1 MGFEKGFPVI
11 VLDALLQGILMGLL
25 FALVALGLTI
35 IFGVMDIVNF
45 AHGEF
50 LMIGMYT
57 AYWTSLL
64 LHIDPLIT
72 LPASAVVGM
81 LLGLASYYWLVKY
94 LIRGPMIAQLFG
106 TFGLM
111 LFLRYLA
118 QFLFGTFGL
127 MLFLRYLAQFLFGT
141 DYRIIQKGLLVG
153 KSLSLGPFI
162 LDWTKLS
169 TAVLSL
175 LAFLIVYYLLHRTKL
190 GKALRA
196 TALNKEAAAYMGI
209 RTDRM
214 NAFAWMI
221 GGGTVGIAGGLL
233 VNFWYVY
240 PTVGLPFVMI
250 AFASVAMGGFGSIKG
265 AFFAGILIGMIEMLF
280 PVFGSLI
287 GWDFLGP
294 HFKFTLVYFAYFV
307 IVVLRPQGLFG
318 WKR

>member
-1 MGFEKGFPVI
+1 MI
-11 VLDALLQGILMGLL
+11 VLDALVQGILMGLL

-64 LHIDPLIT
+64 LHVDPLIA
-72 LPASAVVGM
+72 LPASAIVGM
-81 LLGLASYYWLVKY
+81 LLGLASYYWLVRY
-94 LIRGPMIAQLFG
+94 LLRGPMIAQLFG

-118 QFLFGTFGL
+118 QFLFGT
-127 MLFLRYLAQFLFGT
+127 
-141 DYRIIQKGLLVG
+141 DYRIVQKGLLVG

-162 LDWTKLS
+162 MDWTKLS
-169 TAVLSL
+169 SALLSL
-175 LAFLIVYYLLHRTKL
+175 LAFLLVYYLLHRTKL

-196 TALNKEAAAYMGI
+196 TALNKEAAGYMGI
-209 RTDRM
+209 RTERM
-214 NAFAWMI
+214 NALAWMI
-221 GGGTVGIAGGLL
+221 GGATVGVAGGLL

-240 PTVGLPFVMI
+240 PTVGLLFVMI
-250 AFASVAMGGFGSIKG
+250 AFASVALGGFGSIKG
-265 AFFAGILIGMIEMLF
+265 AFFAGVFIGMIEMLF

-287 GWDFLGP
+287 GWDFLGT
-294 HFKFTLVYFAYFV
+294 HFKFTVVYFAYFIIV
-307 IVVLRPQGLFG
+307 ILRPQGLFG
-318 WKR
+318 WKH

>member
-1 MGFEKGFPVI
+1 MFI
-11 VLDALLQGILMGLL
+11 LDALLQGILMGLL

-57 AYWTSLL
+57 TYWTSLFL
-64 LHIDPLIT
+64 NIDPLLT
-72 LPASAVVGM
+72 LPAALAVGM

-118 QFLFGTFGL
+118 QFLFK
-127 MLFLRYLAQFLFGT
+127 T

-153 KSLSLGPFI
+153 KTLSLGPFRF
-162 LDWTKLS
+162 DWTKVS
-169 TAVLSL
+169 AAILSL
-175 LAFLIVYYLLHRTKL
+175 LAFLFVNYLLHRTKL

-196 TALNKEAAAYMGI
+196 TALNKEAASYMGI
-209 RTDRM
+209 KTDRM
-214 NAFAWMI
+214 NAFAWAI
-221 GGGTVGIAGGLL
+221 GGATVGIAGGLM
-233 VNFWYVY
+233 VNFWYAY
-240 PTVGLPFVMI
+240 PTVGLLFVMI
-250 AFASVAMGGFGSIKG
+250 AFASVALGGFGSIKG
-265 AFFAGILIGMIEMLF
+265 AFFAGVLIGVIEMLF
-280 PVFGSLI
+280 PVFGHLI
-287 GWDFLGP
+287 GSDFLGP
-294 HFKFTLVYFAYFV
+294 HFKFTIVYFAYFV

>member
-1 MGFEKGFPVI
+1 MI

-35 IFGVMDIVNF
+35 IFGMMDIVNF

-57 AYWTSLL
+57 TYWTSLL

-72 LPASAVVGM
+72 LPASAIVGM

-94 LIRGPMIAQLFG
+94 LLRGPMIAQLFG

-118 QFLFGTFGL
+118 QFLFGI
-127 MLFLRYLAQFLFGT
+127 

-153 KSLSLGPFI
+153 KTLSLELPYLGIFR

-169 TAVLSL
+169 AAILSL
-175 LAFLIVYYLLHRTKL
+175 IAFLFVYYLLHRTKL

-196 TALNKEAAAYMGI
+196 TALNREAANYMGI
-209 RTDRM
+209 KTERM
-214 NAFAWMI
+214 NALAWMI
-221 GGGTVGIAGGLL
+221 GGGTVGIAGGLI

-240 PTVGLPFVMI
+240 PTVGLLFVMI

-265 AFFAGILIGMIEMLF
+265 AFFAGILIGIIEMLF
-280 PVFGSLI
+280 PMLGQVVGS
-287 GWDFLGP
+287 DFLGP
-294 HFKFTLVYFAYFV
+294 HFKFTVVYFAYFI

-318 WKR
+318 WKK

>member
-1 MGFEKGFPVI
+1 MI

-35 IFGVMDIVNF
+35 IFGMMDIVNF

-57 AYWTSLL
+57 TYWTSLL

-72 LPASAVVGM
+72 LPASAIVGM

-94 LIRGPMIAQLFG
+94 LLRGPMIAQLFG

-118 QFLFGTFGL
+118 QFLFGI
-127 MLFLRYLAQFLFGT
+127 

-153 KSLSLGPFI
+153 KTLSLELPYLGIFR

-169 TAVLSL
+169 SAILSL
-175 LAFLIVYYLLHRTKL
+175 IAFLFVYYLLHRTKL

-196 TALNKEAAAYMGI
+196 TALNREAANYMGI
-209 RTDRM
+209 KTERM
-214 NAFAWMI
+214 NALAWMI
-221 GGGTVGIAGGLL
+221 GGGTVGIAGGLI

-240 PTVGLPFVMI
+240 PTVGLLFVMI

-265 AFFAGILIGMIEMLF
+265 AFFAGILIGIIEMLF
-280 PVFGSLI
+280 PMFGHLT
-287 GWDFLGP
+287 GWDFFGP
-294 HFKFTLVYFAYFV
+294 HFKFTVVYFAYFI

>member
-1 MGFEKGFPVI
+1 MI

-35 IFGVMDIVNF
+35 IFGMMDIVNF

-57 AYWTSLL
+57 TYWTSLL

-72 LPASAVVGM
+72 LPASAIVGM
-81 LLGLASYYWLVKY
+81 LLGLASYYWLVRY
-94 LIRGPMIAQLFG
+94 LLRGPMIAQLFG

-118 QFLFGTFGL
+118 QFLFGI
-127 MLFLRYLAQFLFGT
+127 

-153 KSLSLGPFI
+153 KTLSLEVPYLGIFR

-169 TAVLSL
+169 AAILSL
-175 LAFLIVYYLLHRTKL
+175 IAFLFVYYLLHRTKL

-196 TALNKEAAAYMGI
+196 TALNREAANYMGI
-209 RTDRM
+209 KTDRM
-214 NAFAWMI
+214 NALAWMI
-221 GGGTVGIAGGLL
+221 GGGTVGIAGGLI

-240 PTVGLPFVMI
+240 PTVGLLFVMI

-280 PVFGSLI
+280 PMIGHLT
-287 GWDFLGP
+287 GWDFFGP
-294 HFKFTLVYFAYFV
+294 HFKFTVVYFAYFV

-318 WKR
+318 WKH

>member
-1 MGFEKGFPVI
+1 MI

-35 IFGVMDIVNF
+35 IFGMMDIVNF

-57 AYWTSLL
+57 TYWTSLF

-72 LPASAVVGM
+72 LPASAIVGM
-81 LLGLASYYWLVKY
+81 LLGLASYYWLVRY
-94 LIRGPMIAQLFG
+94 LLRGPMIAQLFG

-118 QFLFGTFGL
+118 QFLFGI
-127 MLFLRYLAQFLFGT
+127 

-153 KSLSLGPFI
+153 KTLSLEVPYLGIFR

-169 TAVLSL
+169 AAILSL
-175 LAFLIVYYLLHRTKL
+175 IAFLFVYYLLHRTKL

-196 TALNKEAAAYMGI
+196 TALNREAANYMGI
-209 RTDRM
+209 KTERM
-214 NAFAWMI
+214 NALAWMI
-221 GGGTVGIAGGLL
+221 GGGTVGIAGGLI

-240 PTVGLPFVMI
+240 PTVGLLFVMI

-265 AFFAGILIGMIEMLF
+265 AFFAGILIGMVEMLF
-280 PVFGSLI
+280 PVFGHLI
-287 GWDFLGP
+287 GSDFLGP
-294 HFKFTLVYFAYFV
+294 HFKFTIVYFAYFI

-318 WKR
+318 WKH